1 MVRSSTRINQRSN
14 NHIAMKTKQL
24 STGIATLLLIELPEG
39 SENAIGIGFNE
50 HGTLEFY
57 TPQPDAPPMLQALYK
72 LNVGS
77 NWQLLCKADEVTEGI
92 AREFVRK
99 VTLGYYFDYMKPN
112 RRHDYMCAT
121 PGESWNSLLQ
131 ANEVWFENPYKQID
145 KKYFN
150 KVHFE
155 NTQQNVWEI
164 NRTYIFKQI

>member
-1 MVRSSTRINQRSN
+1 MQFTDLDTGADVRQKDDYTYISTSQNNGLVINR
-14 NHIAMKTKQL
+14 TK
-24 STGIATLLLIELPEG
+24 
-39 SENAIGIGFNE
+39 
-50 HGTLEFY
+50 
-57 TPQPDAPPMLQALYK
+57 
-72 LNVGS
+72 VGKG
-77 NWQLLCKADEVTEGI
+77 NWQLLCKVDEMTEGI

-164 NRTYIFKQI
+164 NRTYIFKEI

>member
-1 MVRSSTRINQRSN
+1 
-14 NHIAMKTKQL
+14 MKTKQIN
-24 STGIATLLLIELPEG
+24 TGIANLLLIELPEG

-77 NWQLLCKADEVTEGI
+77 NWQLLCKAGEVTEGI

-131 ANEVWFENPYKQID
+131 ANDIL
-145 KKYFN
+145 FN
-150 KVHFE
+150 SPNKPANLLYQEDPFMYDRLLRAWE
-155 NTQQNVWEI
+155 RLQANVWDI